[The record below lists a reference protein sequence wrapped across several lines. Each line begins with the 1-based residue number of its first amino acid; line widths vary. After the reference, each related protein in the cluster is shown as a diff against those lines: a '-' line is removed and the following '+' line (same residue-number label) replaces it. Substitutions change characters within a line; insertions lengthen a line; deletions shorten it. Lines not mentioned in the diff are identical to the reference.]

1 MFKRKLSGGSATI
14 IAIFCLCACSPQP
27 KESTSPSFPKSVSTP
42 SVPDGAGTSGT
53 TAVLREKPRP
63 SPASG
68 QPESRE
74 PAVLAVD
81 GEGLRLFNTTTT
93 SASPIPFGRPKADVL
108 NLFERL
114 RGPAV
119 KGTNQDCGAGP
130 VEYATWPDGL
140 SLVFQND
147 RFVGWGLDGRAAG
160 VLSTASG
167 VSPGS
172 SRAQI
177 EAAYAYIRV
186 FKSTL
191 GTEFEAGGFAGVL
204 DGPRATSRIINM
216 WGGTSCVAR

>member
-1 MFKRKLSGGSATI
+1 MFKPKLSGGSATI
-14 IAIFCLCACSPQP
+14 ITILCLGACSPEH
-27 KESTSPSFPKSVSTP
+27 KESTGPSSPTSVSTP
-42 SVPDGAGTSGT
+42 SVTDGAGTSGIT
-53 TAVLREKPRP
+53 TVPREEPRP

-68 QPESRE
+68 RPKGRE
-74 PAVLAVD
+74 PIVLAVD
-81 GEGLRLFNTTTT
+81 GEGLRLFDTTTT

-108 NLFERL
+108 NLLDRL

-119 KGTNQDCGAGP
+119 KGVNQDCGIGP

-140 SLVFQND
+140 TLVFQDD
-147 RFVGWGLDGRAAG
+147 RFVGWGLGGRAAG
-160 VLSTASG
+160 VFSTASG

-177 EAAYAYIRV
+177 EAAYADIRV

-191 GTEFEAGGFAGVL
+191 GTEFAAGGFAGVL
-204 DGPRATSRIINM
+204 DGPGATSRITYM